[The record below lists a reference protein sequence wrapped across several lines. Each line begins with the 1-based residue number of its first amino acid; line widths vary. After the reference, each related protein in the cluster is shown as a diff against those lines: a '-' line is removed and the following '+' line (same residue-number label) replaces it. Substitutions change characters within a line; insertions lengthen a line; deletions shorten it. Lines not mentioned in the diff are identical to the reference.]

1 MVEPLRFD
9 DSGAHAYGDT
19 RRPSDELS
27 EVAVSRAGSVLEGL
41 LQDSRQRRFDEVESD
56 FLAHL
61 AMKSVERRLTF
72 FEAAAGRHPRVPP
85 SRSGEVTEEQNAT
98 MTVVEQAP
106 GGPKRLFVDPE
117 DRMVRWHRDPTPL
130 NRHAAETRERIRKP
144 VLANAGTHRGFPRM
158 GSLFNIAPS
167 CGAAHGGPPVPL
179 EDVTDRANKVY
190 EAMKSAGITVE
201 EKMRDAEAITKM
213 SKLPKNFVLQ
223 ALQELQSKGYARR
236 KAREKAAGYYLIK

>member
-1 MVEPLRFD
+1 M
-9 DSGAHAYGDT
+9 
-19 RRPSDELS
+19 
-27 EVAVSRAGSVLEGL
+27 SRAGSILESL
-41 LQDSRQRRFDEVESD
+41 LQDSRQRRFDDVESD
-56 FLAHL
+56 FLAYL
-61 AMKSVERRLTF
+61 AMESVERRLSF
-72 FEAAAGRHPRVPP
+72 FEAAAGRRPRIAP
-85 SRSGEVTEEQNAT
+85 SRSGEMADEQNAT
-98 MTVVEQAP
+98 LTVVEQASGRP
-106 GGPKRLFVDPE
+106 ERLFVDTE
-117 DRMVRWHRDPTPL
+117 NRMVRRHRDPTLL
-130 NRHAAETRERIRKP
+130 NRHAAESRERIRKP

-190 EAMKSAGITVE
+190 DAMKSAGITAE